1 MSVAQIVTC
10 CRRNVTGVVSVGVL
24 FANAANVQA
33 NKVTGEIA
41 NDSEFEDRA
50 WSHVLK
56 REE

>member
-1 MSVAQIVTC
+1 
-10 CRRNVTGVVSVGVL
+10 VTGVVSVGVL